1 MTGWTLST
9 AANVSPVTNVS
20 SWSSVSLQVELPWM
34 DSITVEYKDL

>member
-9 AANVSPVTNVS
+9 AANVNAVTNVS
-20 SWSSVSLQVELPWM
+20 SWSSVSLQVEPPCM